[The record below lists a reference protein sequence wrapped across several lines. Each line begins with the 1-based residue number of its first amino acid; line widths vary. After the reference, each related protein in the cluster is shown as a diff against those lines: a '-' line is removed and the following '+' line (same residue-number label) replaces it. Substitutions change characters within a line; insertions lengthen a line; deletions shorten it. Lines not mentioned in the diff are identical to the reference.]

1 MNQGLLAFSGT
12 RADAPALG
20 QDKWEYPALALAPL
34 GAFGERA
41 AGGIEGEGLTL
52 IEGTVVSPA
61 AERRYRAWAN
71 RARSENVNLGVTY
84 SSYHSATWAG
94 LGNSVAA
101 VLQDQPQ

>member
-1 MNQGLLAFSGT
+1 MGVPGT
-12 RADAPALG
+12 RVSSAG
-20 QDKWEYPALALAPL
+20 CFW
-34 GAFGERA
+34 ERA

-101 VLQDQPQ
+101 VLQDQP